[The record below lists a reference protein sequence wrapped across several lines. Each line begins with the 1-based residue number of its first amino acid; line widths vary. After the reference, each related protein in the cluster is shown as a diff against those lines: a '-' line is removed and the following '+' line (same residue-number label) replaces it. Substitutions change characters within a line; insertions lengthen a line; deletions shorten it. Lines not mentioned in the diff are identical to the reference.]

1 MIKTPT
7 SAKQISKLGISKDDF
22 EFGPLIGEGGLGL
35 VFKAKR
41 KSSGEEVAIK
51 AMRKK

>member
-1 MIKTPT
+1 MFKTPT
-7 SAKQISKLGISKDDF
+7 SSKQLAKVGISKDDY

-35 VFKAKR
+35 VFKATAKAN
-41 KSSGEEVAIK
+41 SETVAIK